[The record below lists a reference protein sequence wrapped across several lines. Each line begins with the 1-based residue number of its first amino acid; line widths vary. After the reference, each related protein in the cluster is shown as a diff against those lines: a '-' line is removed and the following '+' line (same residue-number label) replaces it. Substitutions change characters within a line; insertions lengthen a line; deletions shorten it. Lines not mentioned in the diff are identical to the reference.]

1 MTRNAKKLKEVT
13 LRRPI
18 KGVVKPYGSDS
29 YKYFEQS
36 RYTIVEG
43 EVTGGCEGVDRIVFR
58 YCPMKW
64 SDNKIP
70 LNSSERKSVLSA
82 VGKFLDEKNIHW
94 KFSNFG
100 RENLAKKKLKR

>member
-1 MTRNAKKLKEVT
+1 MTKSAKKLKKVM
-13 LRRPI
+13 LRSSIRA
-18 KGVVKPYGSDS
+18 VVKPYGRDS
-29 YKYFEQS
+29 YKYFERS

-64 SDNKIP
+64 SDNKVH
-70 LNSSERKSVLSA
+70 LNSSERKSALSA
-82 VGKFLDEKNIHW
+82 VGKFLNEKKILW

-100 RENLAKKKLKR
+100 RESLTKTKLKR